1 MLHFYDGQIR
11 RYIGQT
17 IRALSNFTVKYA
29 DGSLV
34 RIPVMY
40 GDADKQ
46 VASILRNNSE
56 NKINST
62 PRIAVYVSALSMDR
76 ARLADATYVGK
87 VHIREREY
95 DAVNDVYGQAQGKN
109 YTVERLM
116 PTPFTLTLKADIWA
130 SNTDQKLQILEQLL
144 VLFNPSLE
152 LQTSDNYIDWTSL
165 TVLELKD
172 LTWSSRAVPQGTG
185 DAIDI
190 ATMTLETPIFLSPP
204 VKVKHLG
211 VITNIITSIFDGAD
225 TSWMG
230 VDGLG
235 TDLSGGSPTMSG
247 MLTRDYVTISDF
259 GIQVYN
265 DSNMVGQAVLLNAH
279 EGVNPHGVTL
289 EVPIRGGTAVNWSEL
304 FGKYPGQFV
313 DGSSRVFLVQADGTE
328 VSGVAAVNALD
339 PTILQINWD
348 PATYPTDT
356 DIDAYNGYTSQR
368 TSKGTFDAIID
379 PTKVYPDHGMINP
392 VAGDR
397 FLIIED
403 IADTG
408 EHDWGTE
415 AWGTF
420 TASANDIIEYD
431 GTNWHIIFEAAQEAD
446 SLIYQTNIYKSTA
459 DRRIQFM
466 WNGVEWGKSFE
477 GEYKAGT
484 WRLEL

>member
-11 RYIGQT
+11 RYLIQT
-17 IRALSNFTVKYA
+17 IRALSNFTVKYS
-29 DGSLV
+29 DGTLV

-46 VASILRNNSE
+46 VASIMRQNSE

-62 PRIAVYVSALSMDR
+62 PRIAVYISSLAQDRSRLS
-76 ARLADATYVGK
+76 DATYVGK

-95 DAVNDVYGQAQGKN
+95 DATADAYTQAQGKN

-116 PTPFTLTLKADIWA
+116 PTPFNLTLKVDIWSA
-130 SNTDQKLQILEQLL
+130 NTDQKLQILEQML

-172 LTWSSRAVPQGTG
+172 VNWSSRQIPIGTQ
-185 DAIDI
+185 DTPIDI
-190 ATMTLETPIFLSPP
+190 ASLTLETPIWLSPP

-211 VITNIITSIFDGAD
+211 VITNIITSIFGASD
-225 TSWMG
+225 TAWTG

-235 TDLSGGSPTMSG
+235 ADLSGGTTTMSD
-247 MLTRDYVTISDF
+247 LLARDHVTIGNF

-265 DSNMVGQAVLLNAH
+265 GQVVLLQPD
-279 EGVNPHGVTL
+279 ETVNPKAPTL
-289 EVPIRGGTAVNWSEL
+289 EIPVRSGVPTSWTAL
-304 FGKYPGQFV
+304 FDQYKNNFV
-313 DGSSRVFLVQADGTE
+313 SGSSKIYLIQADGSE
-328 VSGVAAVNALD
+328 VSGTVAVN
-339 PTILQINWD
+339 PTDDTVLSVNWD
-348 PATYPTDT
+348 PATYSPDT
-356 DIDAYNGYTSQR
+356 DIDSYNGYTSLR
-368 TSKGTFDAIID
+368 TTSHGTFDAIID
-379 PTKVYPDHGMINP
+379 PTKVYPGHGMINP

-408 EHDWGTE
+408 PNDYGTQ

-420 TASANDIIEYD
+420 VASANDIIEYD
-431 GTNWHIIFEAAQEAD
+431 GTNWHVIFEAAQESD
-446 SLIYQTNIYKSTA
+446 RMVWQTNIYKSSP
-459 DRRIQFM
+459 DFRVQFL
-466 WNGVEWGKSFE
+466 WNGVEWVKSFE
-477 GEYKAGT
+477 GEYRAGQ
-484 WRLEL
+484 WRIEL